1 MKFFDLKAM
10 IFLALIY
17 CHAAVAGFYPINGGM
32 VNQSSVIT
40 SAGGTTTLVVTSNQ
54 LQVIEG
60 SSAQTLELPDATL
73 LPLEWWYEIA
83 NKSTGD
89 VTVNDDAGNL
99 IATLGP
105 RQVTKLILKARLTAA
120 GTWNAISY
128 VGVDAS
134 GTIPT
139 NAATA
144 DALAATPAPCA
155 SGEYVEGI
163 EANGDGICQ
172 PLPAAITALTGDG
185 TASGPGSAALTLAT
199 VNGDV
204 GTFTNATVT
213 VDEKGR
219 VTAVSSGGS
228 GGDAGDIGYTP
239 TTESDWPDPDPTNV
253 EEALDDLAPRV
264 NAAQDAADAAQG
276 DIDDHIADTS
286 AAHAASAISNT
297 PSGNLTA
304 TDVQGA
310 LDELQ
315 TEIDGISGGGTGDV
329 VGPASSTDNAI
340 ARFHQT
346 TGKIIQNSGVTV
358 SDGDVVTASGFSGPL
373 TGNADTATELAA
385 NPSDCSAN
393 NYATSIAANGDLTC
407 GQVSASAG
415 ITGTLPVANGGTGQS
430 SYTDGQLLIGNSSG
444 NTLTK
449 ATLTQ
454 GTGITITN
462 GNGSITIAASGGGGG
477 TTSTEWTSYTP
488 TLSAAF
494 GSATNIRFRYRRIGD
509 TLEVE
514 GTFTA
519 GTIAGSNLGTF
530 TLPSSLTI
538 DTTKIAINSTTS
550 GPGHVVG
557 WVRQGF
563 SASILVP
570 ILAATSTSD
579 SLVYL
584 GGPTTTTNWTTPDNS
599 INLDSS
605 QIVSVEFSLPI
616 SGWTN
621 NN

>member
-1 MKFFDLKAM
+1 MRIFDLKALILLSL
-10 IFLALIY
+10 IF
-17 CHAAVAGFYPINGGM
+17 CQAAVAGFYPINGGM

-172 PLPAAITALTGDG
+172 PLPAAITALTGDA
-185 TASGPGSAALTLAT
+185 TATGPGSAALTLAT

-213 VDEKGR
+213 VDGKGR

-239 TTESDWPDPDPTNV
+239 TTPSDWPDPDPVNV
-253 EEALDDLAPRV
+253 EEALDDLAPLV
-264 NAAQDAADAAQG
+264 NTAQAAADAAQG

-286 AAHAASAISNT
+286 AAHPASAISNT
-297 PSGNLTA
+297 PSGNLAA

-310 LDELQ
+310 LNELQ

-329 VGPASSTDNAI
+329 SGPASSTDNAI
-340 ARFHQT
+340 ARFDG
-346 TGKIIQNSGVTV
+346 TGGKTIQNSGVTV
-358 SDGDVVTASGFSGPL
+358 SDGNVVTATGFVGPL
-373 TGNADTATELAA
+373 TGAVTGNADTATALAA
-385 NPSDCSAN
+385 NPTDCSAGQKAN
-393 NYATSIAANGDLTC
+393 AIAANGNLSCSAVSLTAD
-407 GQVSASAG
+407 VSGLLPAANVNG
-415 ITGTLPVANGGTGQS
+415 GRAINTQTGTTYTFVLGDASNAGGFPLVTGSNGSSQTYTIPPQS
-430 SYTDGQLLIGNSSG
+430 SVTWLSGSQIEVCQLGAGVITFAPGSG
-444 NTLTK
+444 VT
-449 ATLTQ
+449 
-454 GTGITITN
+454 
-462 GNGSITIAASGGGGG
+462 
-477 TTSTEWTSYTP
+477 
-488 TLSAAF
+488 
-494 GSATNIRFRYRRIGD
+494 
-509 TLEVE
+509 
-514 GTFTA
+514 
-519 GTIAGSNLGTF
+519 
-530 TLPSSLTI
+530 
-538 DTTKIAINSTTS
+538 INSPNSALSIADRYGCVTL
-550 GPGHVVG
+550 
-557 WVRQGF
+557 VRT
-563 SASILVP
+563 ASDVWL
-570 ILAATSTSD
+570 LTG
-579 SLVYL
+579 SL
-584 GGPTTTTNWTTPDNS
+584 
-599 INLDSS
+599 
-605 QIVSVEFSLPI
+605 E
-616 SGWTN
+616 
-621 NN
+621 